1 MVILE
6 GYEAIGAGLT
16 LGLSSILSIGPN
28 NMMLM
33 REGLRRGQV
42 GWVATAV
49 WLSYLAFFACAF
61 LLAER
66 LSIGGAVMQPILAWS
81 ASLVICWFAFRSFRS
96 AFVSDASLKLG
107 VGQRDATVDRVRRA
121 VVAVWL
127 NPLTYVDKFMMPSGC
142 QHVRRGLATCAI
154 YERARIY
161 GRDLLLWLH
170 FRLNAVRDPLR
181 PQAVFAVIRPLVRM
195 SSVLHRSVHH
205 WYNASYLIL
214 CLVIFAPNNVNLG
227 QKKRSRS
234 VTGPL

>member
-127 NPLTYVDKFMMPSGC
+127 NPLTYVDKFMMPSLVASTFVGVLPRV
-142 QHVRRGLATCAI
+142 QFMSGLGFMAAICCYGYTFGSMLCATLFDH
-154 YERARIY
+154 RQSLRLF
-161 GRDLLLWLH
+161 DLLSGCLLSCTAA
-170 FRLNAVRDPLR
+170 FTIGTRLMHL
-181 PQAVFAVIRPLVRM
+181 
-195 SSVLHRSVHH
+195 
-205 WYNASYLIL
+205 
-214 CLVIFAPNNVNLG
+214 
-227 QKKRSRS
+227 
-234 VTGPL
+234 T